1 MNKKITFTQEKKT
14 MNEVDK
20 VTRETKS
27 LVDSIR
33 DTLAANILSA
43 TKNKT
48 ITLTEGQ
55 LQNII
60 SIANLS
66 VDEGYQKA
74 IPHFQRSLK
83 NKLSEVAQKKS
94 K

>member
-1 MNKKITFTQEKKT
+1 

-20 VTRETKS
+20 VTRETKA

-33 DTLAANILSA
+33 DTLAANILNA

-66 VDEGYQKA
+66 VDEGYQRA

-83 NKLSEVAQKKS
+83 RKLTEEAAATKKNK
-94 K
+94 